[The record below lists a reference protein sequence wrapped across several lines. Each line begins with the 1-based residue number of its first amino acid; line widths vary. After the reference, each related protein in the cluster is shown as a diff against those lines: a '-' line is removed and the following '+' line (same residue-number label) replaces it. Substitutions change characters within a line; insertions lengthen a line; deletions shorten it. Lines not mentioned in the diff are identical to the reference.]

1 MKINFSEI
9 HTKSNYL
16 SLFRLFLAVP
26 IYYFL
31 GLIPYG
37 EKFRYIVFA
46 LWFLA
51 FLTDIGDGYLAR
63 KYNEVTEMG
72 KIIDPLADKVV
83 VAVIIIKL
91 YMEGMIPDVYF
102 FIIILR
108 DVIIFLG
115 GIYVSRRVGKV
126 LPSNKLGK
134 MAVFSI
140 MLFLIAV
147 LFNFK
152 VTVTWLYNFFY
163 YLSIGMSFL
172 SVIGYAIR
180 GYDAIKW
187 NRER

>member
-46 LWFLA
+46 LWFLTY
-51 FLTDIGDGYLAR
+51 LTDIGDGYLAR

-108 DVIIFLG
+108 DLIIFLG

-163 YLSIGMSFL
+163 YLSIGMAFL

-187 NRER
+187 NRGE

>member
-46 LWFLA
+46 LWFLTY
-51 FLTDIGDGYLAR
+51 LTDIGDGYLAR

-163 YLSIGMSFL
+163 YLSIGMAFL

-187 NRER
+187 NREE